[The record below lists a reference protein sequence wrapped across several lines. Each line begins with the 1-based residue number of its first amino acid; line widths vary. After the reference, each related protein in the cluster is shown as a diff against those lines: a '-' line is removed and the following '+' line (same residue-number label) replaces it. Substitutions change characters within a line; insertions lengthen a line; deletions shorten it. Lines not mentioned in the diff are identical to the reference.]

1 MRLRHEHG
9 FTLIELL
16 TVMIIIGVLIAI
28 AVPSYLSLRERA
40 RERASQAVLRTAL
53 PSVNAYHSDTLGFT
67 GMTQAIL
74 QTNYDASLVGVE
86 VMAADATTY
95 CLRSTLN
102 PNVWY
107 LSGPPAVVSDV
118 PC

>member
-16 TVMIIIGVLIAI
+16 TVMVIIGVLIAI

-40 RERASQAVLRTAL
+40 RDRASQAALRTAV
-53 PSVNAYHSDTLGFT
+53 PSVHAYHSDNLRFT
-67 GMTQAIL
+67 GMTQPLL

-86 VMAADATTY
+86 VVAADDTSY
-95 CLRSTLN
+95 CLRSTVN
-102 PNVWY
+102 ANVWY

-118 PC
+118 AC